1 MSDAEPL
8 VVRLGA
14 DPKWLETYAR
24 RHGLDED
31 PPRCHQCGHPFDDG
45 CGCTCCYDYDD
56 PDDTHE
62 EAITDV

>member
-1 MSDAEPL
+1 MSGDFAPVPVPL
-8 VVRLGA
+8 TA
-14 DPKWLETYAR
+14 YPPW

-31 PPRCHQCGHPFDDG
+31 PPRCHDCGHPFDDG